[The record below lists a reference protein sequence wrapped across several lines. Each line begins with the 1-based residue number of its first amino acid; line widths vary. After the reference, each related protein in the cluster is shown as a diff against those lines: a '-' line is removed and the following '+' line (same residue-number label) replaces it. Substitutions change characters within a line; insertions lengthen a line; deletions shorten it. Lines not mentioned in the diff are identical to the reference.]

1 MGAKLDTGVGRKRA
15 RPDINAE
22 PNVIPFIDVMLVLLI
37 IFMVTAPIASVD
49 LKTEMP
55 SLDIASDKR
64 PPKPVWVTII
74 DGEDCTNQ
82 TDGSSA
88 LIGGVP
94 ITECPAVAVMEKQVN
109 WDELGEKTVEALIE
123 NNRLNTEE
131 RSKANFG
138 SPEWVFTQRV
148 YLRASGST
156 KYRNVTRA
164 MASLIPSAVLKIALV
179 AKDPTP

>member
-1 MGAKLDTGVGRKRA
+1 MGAKLDTGVGKKRG
-15 RPDINAE
+15 RPDVNSE

-49 LKTEMP
+49 IKTEMP
-55 SLDIASDKR
+55 SLDIASEKR

-74 DGEDCTNQ
+74 DGEDCVGL
-82 TDGSSA
+82 DGQPA

-94 ITECPAVAVMEKQVN
+94 ISTCPAVAVMEKEVS

-123 NNRLNTEE
+123 NNRLNAEE
-131 RSKANFG
+131 RNKPDFG
-138 SPEWVFTQRV
+138 QPEWVFTQRV

-164 MASLIPSAVLKIALV
+164 MASLVPSAVLKIALV